1 MKNII
6 ENPFLGE
13 EWLPVAQV
21 LLALHE
27 KRLADEV
34 SIHAYSSKYKK
45 IDGKRGPT
53 VKVIYL
59 SNGDVLMTA
68 FANADLSSPLT
79 LVQYQA
85 MEFMDFRVPRNE
97 DDEITIDPD
106 EMSDSCNRKFVR
118 IFSEYEKP
126 EEFVELTLQL
136 LSMIYSIEPS
146 SPGSQYF
153 FGSSRGQHEFVH
165 SLDIL
170 ERYAASGNNNK
181 AAIFGIKGSHPYN
194 LMYEDKEGSLN
205 D

>member
-13 EWLPVAQV
+13 AWLPLAKV

-27 KRLADEV
+27 KRLSDEV

-45 IDGKRGPT
+45 VDGKRGPT

-59 SNGDVLMTA
+59 SNGDVIMTA
-68 FANADLSSPLT
+68 FANADLSAPLT
-79 LVQYQA
+79 LEQYESMA
-85 MEFMDFRVPRNE
+85 FMDFRVPMDE
-97 DDEITIDPD
+97 DDEIAIDPAQ
-106 EMSDSCNRKFVR
+106 MSDRCNRKFVR
-118 IFSEYEKP
+118 IFQADEKP
-126 EEFVELTLQL
+126 EEFVELAMLL
-136 LSMIYSIEPS
+136 LSMIYGIEPG

-153 FGSSRGQHEFVH
+153 FGSSSGQHEFVH

-170 ERYAASGNNNK
+170 ERYAASGNNTK